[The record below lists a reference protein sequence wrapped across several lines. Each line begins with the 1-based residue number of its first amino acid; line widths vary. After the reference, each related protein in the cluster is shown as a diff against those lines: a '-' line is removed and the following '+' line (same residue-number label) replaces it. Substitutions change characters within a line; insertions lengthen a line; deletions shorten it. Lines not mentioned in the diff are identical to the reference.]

1 MKKTKHEKQ
10 GLGKQERKTRKEE
23 NKVSDTLWVCRHLV
37 SFSGAPLPGV
47 LPVFF
52 C

>member
-23 NKVSDTLWVCRHLV
+23 NKVSDTLR
-37 SFSGAPLPGV
+37 GV
-47 LPVFF
+47 QTPWD
-52 C
+52 